1 MADRLTLQTEF
12 ENILGSKNVYFS
24 PPESVKMSYPCIIYS
39 KSNVNKQ
46 NANDQLYKSMNE
58 YEVTIIDRDPE
69 SVIADEIIAYF
80 PMCRFDRQFVSEN
93 LNHTN
98 LRLYF

>member
-80 PMCRFDRQFVSEN
+80 PMPARQCRHSGQG
-93 LNHTN
+93 
-98 LRLYF
+98 